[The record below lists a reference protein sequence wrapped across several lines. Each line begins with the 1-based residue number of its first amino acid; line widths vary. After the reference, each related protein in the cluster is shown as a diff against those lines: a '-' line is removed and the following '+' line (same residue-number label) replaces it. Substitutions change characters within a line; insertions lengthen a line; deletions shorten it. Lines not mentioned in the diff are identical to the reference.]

1 MFVLL
6 GASLYAVS
14 NVGQEAMVSSRP
26 RSEYIGFLGFYGTF
40 FSGVQMLLVDWHE
53 LNTMEWT
60 GSVLLLLT
68 IFFMG
73 QFLQYSLTPTLMK
86 IAGKKKKKKT
96 NILIHVLF
104 EKTILLFQI
113 FFVFFM
119 LGATFFNLS
128 LLTSDTFAFVISVIL
143 FGRKPTVTYIF
154 SALCIVAGIVVYQW
168 APEPFVPR
176 NINNE
181 NDIGHNNSSEDDDD
195 DEEAAKQTSRAAL
208 IASSGSAHSNNSD
221 TSPLLKN

>member
-1 MFVLL
+1 
-6 GASLYAVS
+6 
-14 NVGQEAMVSSRP
+14 
-26 RSEYIGFLGFYGTF
+26 
-40 FSGVQMLLVDWHE
+40 MLLVDWHE

-73 QFLQYSLTPTLMK
+73 QFLQYSLTPTLMR
-86 IAGKKKKKKT
+86 IAGKAEKKKQFFK
-96 NILIHVLF
+96 LIHYNFNFL
-104 EKTILLFQI
+104 
-113 FFVFFM
+113 FFM

-181 NDIGHNNSSEDDDD
+181 NDIGHNSSEDDDAD
-195 DEEAAKQTSRAAL
+195 DEEAGKQTSRAAL
-208 IASSGSAHSNNSD
+208 IASSSSTHSNNSD